1 MRIYLDTCTLQRPF
15 DDQSQARIKLESEAT
30 LEIISAIEQGKLEL
44 ISSEVLEYELEMS
57 KQPHRIKFVRKALE
71 LAKQTVTLTETH
83 RTLANQYTDQGVKA
97 IDALHLAV
105 ANETKAHFLST
116 YDDRFFN
123 ASKRIDNL
131 NCNLTNPTQFVISHL

>member
-15 DDQSQARIKLESEAT
+15 DDQSQARINLESEAT
-30 LEIISAIEQGKLEL
+30 LEIISAIELGKLEL

-71 LAKQTVTLTETH
+71 LAKQTITLTETH

-105 ANETKAHFLST
+105 AHEANAIFLT
-116 YDDRFFN
+116 TCDDRFIKAGN
-123 ASKRIDNL
+123 KISGL
-131 NCNLTNPTQFVISHL
+131 NCNLTNPTNFVINNL